1 MLFFFVILTVSQQR
15 DLLGVQ
21 NAHLPEGQISQR
33 EAALAHPAQIGHEH
47 APRGHHAADLV
58 VAPLADGD
66 EAFAAYLEKLA
77 AEHDIHAAEAN
88 LYLYLRFL
96 ECTYRT
102 YQEKGIDDSIFF
114 DTMKSLS
121 WISEK
126 CFNESGIYG
135 IPQVT
140 YRAWY
145 RRHVNATIFRIDRLE
160 FEIIGSLYDFDLNGH
175 HINKGD
181 TCIYVHIPGGSPLDF
196 QECENAYDKAREFF
210 HKGFGFDPVIFY
222 CGSWL
227 LHPWL
232 VEDFPDSRIAKFQKQ
247 FQLADIVQDEPVIR
261 SWIFNKSDA
270 PYDELP
276 IKTSLHK
283 AAAHRLK
290 NGLSIGYAR
299 GYRF

>member
-1 MLFFFVILTVSQQR
+1 MMDIQV
-15 DLLGVQ
+15 LLDKLGFSEDAIAVCNKLHKMNLDIEQ
-21 NAHLPEGQISQR
+21 AYAEYDN
-33 EAALAHPAQIGHEH
+33 
-47 APRGHHAADLV
+47 
-58 VAPLADGD
+58 GD

-77 AEHDIHAAEAN
+77 AEHNIHATEAN

-96 ECTYRT
+96 ERTYRT

-126 CFNESGIYG
+126 CFNESGVYG

-160 FEIIGSLYDFDLNGH
+160 FEIIGSLYDFDLDGH
-175 HINKGD
+175 HISKGD

-227 LHPWL
+227 
-232 VEDFPDSRIAKFQKQ
+232 DR
-247 FQLADIVQDEPVIR
+247 
-261 SWIFNKSDA
+261 KSVV
-270 PYDELP
+270 
-276 IKTSLHK
+276 
-283 AAAHRLK
+283 
-290 NGLSIGYAR
+290 
-299 GYRF
+299 